1 MMEIST
7 YLLCR
12 FDTEKRAD
20 VTTTIFKYAID
31 TPEFIESTS
40 CFVTIFHT
48 EAALDEVHTEL
59 KLLVQP
65 SPICYFLIEI
75 SDIDNITMN
84 WPPDVYNR
92 IAKYIGLDVCKPAKP
107 LHLMSYPE
115 LKKTLAQHL
124 ANENYELAAI
134 VRDELKTERF
144 AIFQGSDEV

>member
-1 MMEIST
+1 MMMEIST

-20 VTTTIFKYAID
+20 VTEIIFKHAID

-59 KLLVQP
+59 KALTKPL
-65 SPICYFLIEI
+65 PICYFLIEI
-75 SDIDNITMN
+75 SDIDNIAMN
-84 WPPDVYNR
+84 WPTDIYNR
-92 IAKYIGLDVCKPAKP
+92 LAKYIGLDVCKPAKP

-115 LKKTLAQHL
+115 LQKTLAQHL
-124 ANENYELAAI
+124 ANENYELAAV
-134 VRDELKTERF
+134 VRDELNTDRF
-144 AIFQGSDEV
+144 IIYRNS

>member
-1 MMEIST
+1 MIEIST

-20 VTTTIFKYAID
+20 VTKIIFKHAID

-48 EAALDEVHTEL
+48 EDALDEVHTEL
-59 KLLVQP
+59 KRLKKP
-65 SPICYFLIEI
+65 TPICYFLIEI
-75 SDIDNITMN
+75 SDIDSITMN

-124 ANENYELAAI
+124 ANENYELAAV
-134 VRDELKTERF
+134 VRDELNADRF
-144 AIFQGSDEV
+144 IIFRNS

>member
-1 MMEIST
+1 MIEIST

-20 VTTTIFKYAID
+20 VSEIIFKHAID
-31 TPEFIESTS
+31 TPEFIESDS
-40 CFVTIFHT
+40 CLVTIFHT

-59 KLLVQP
+59 KALWEP

-84 WPPDVYNR
+84 WPKETYDK

-107 LHLMSYPE
+107 LQLMSYPE
-115 LKKTLAQHL
+115 LKRTLSQHL
-124 ANENYELAAI
+124 ANENYELAAV
-134 VRDELKTERF
+134 VRDELNTDRF
-144 AIFQGSDEV
+144 IIYRNS